1 VATSNPN
8 FCAGGTIYVSRVVKA
23 GASAQ
28 GSAVVTLCG
37 TADQPVGVAYEG
49 AYSQFLNP
57 SDPQVAALVNQPIHV
72 YGLGE
77 TALTEIDA
85 AGLAVTAGQRVKVVT
100 ATGKIGPLV
109 GAGQGGQWT
118 LGIALNSGNP
128 GDLIKVFID
137 PMQVA
142 IPQS

>member
-1 VATSNPN
+1 MNPN
-8 FCAGGTIYVSRVVKA
+8 YCAGGTIYVSRVVKV

-28 GSAVVTLCG
+28 GTAVVTHCG
-37 TADQPVGVAYEG
+37 TTDQPVGVSYEG
-49 AYSQFLNP
+49 AYSQFVN
-57 SDPQVAALVNQPIHV
+57 SGDPQIAAVAGYGLHV

-77 TALTEIDA
+77 TALVEIDA
-85 AGLAVTAGQRVKVVT
+85 AGLAVTAGVRVKVVT
-100 ATGKIGPLV
+100 SAGKIGPLV

-118 LGIALNSGNP
+118 LGIAMNSGNP